1 MSDESNRAAE
11 FERRLESLAHGDS
24 AAREPGGIE
33 DLALHVR
40 ESLAPP
46 APSAAFSASARGRLL
61 HRLPRQPTKPMP
73 HRKPAFGA
81 LRRLAFA
88 VASVL
93 VAFAVGTAGVAY
105 AAQDAIPGDSLYSI
119 KRGVES
125 ARWSLTVNPQSQA
138 ALLSDLADERMV
150 EVQGLTDAGREAL
163 IASALDDYGQTLDEL
178 QAVADALPSGAR
190 DQMLAQAA
198 TRVQQHQQVL
208 ARLLEQ
214 VPSQAQPAIEQA
226 IERSSHSQE
235 VLEALQSGESPSE
248 LAPGQSRTKE
258 PGPKRTPG
266 PRETKAK
273 P

>member
-11 FERRLESLAHGDS
+11 FERRLEALGRGDS
-24 AAREPGGIE
+24 VEREPDDME

-46 APSAAFSASARGRLL
+46 APSAAFTNSAKRRLL
-61 HRLPRQPTKPMP
+61 HRLPRQSAKRMRQRRPT
-73 HRKPAFGA
+73 FGA

-88 VASVL
+88 AASVL
-93 VAFAVGTAGVAY
+93 VALTVGTAGVAY
-105 AAQDAIPGDSLYSI
+105 AAQDAIPGDSLYGI

-150 EVQGLTDAGREAL
+150 EVQGLADAGREAL
-163 IASALDDYGQTLDEL
+163 IAPTLDDYGQTLDEL

-190 DQMLAQAA
+190 DQVLAQAA
-198 TRVQQHQQVL
+198 TRVQQYQQVL
-208 ARLLEQ
+208 ERLLEQ
-214 VPSQAQPAIEQA
+214 VPSQSQPAIEQA

-235 VLEALQSGESPSE
+235 VLEALQQGQSPSD
-248 LAPGQSRTKE
+248 LAPGQNKTKE

-266 PRETKAK
+266 PPATKTK